1 VRVGPV
7 MAGAGVA
14 AGWLL
19 LIGLLASSARM
30 YAWFTIG
37 AAAVAGVVAGLL
49 ARSGD
54 RGVAVGVAISTG
66 FGLAIA
72 MSVVVQ
78 RWIVTGWPLW

>member
-1 VRVGPV
+1 

-30 YAWFTIG
+30 YAWLTIG

-54 RGVAVGVAISTG
+54 RGVAVGVAVSTG

>member
-1 VRVGPV
+1 
-7 MAGAGVA
+7 MA

-30 YAWFTIG
+30 YAWLTIG
-37 AAAVAGVVAGLL
+37 ASAVAGVVAGLL
-49 ARSGD
+49 ARAGD
-54 RGVAVGVAISTG
+54 RGVAVGVAVSTG